1 MGKSI
6 INLNGITVSYN
17 EKGKGSSIVLLH
29 GFCGSNGYWDNVI
42 TKLSEHYRVIALDLP
57 GHGESANLEG
67 PVTIEDI
74 ADHIKDV
81 LDYLNVPQVTMFGHS
96 LGGYITL
103 AFAEKFSQL
112 VNGLSLI
119 HSTAYPDSE
128 EAKKGREAGVE
139 KVKKEGISAFIDG
152 LIPKLFSPDNIEK
165 NQNDITTAKEIG
177 YTTSSQGVM
186 KTLIAMKNR
195 PDRNRVL
202 EKAEIPVLLI
212 AGEKDQIIPSD
223 KTFSVSKSNIKH
235 VLIKDSGH
243 MSMYENPTELINKMI
258 EFMSTVK

>member
-1 MGKSI
+1 MKTYINKSFGGENMGKNN

-42 TKLSEHYRVIALDLP
+42 NKLSEHYRVIALDLP

-67 PVTIEDI
+67 TVTIEDI

-103 AFAEKFSQL
+103 AFAEKFSQM

-139 KVKKEGISAFIDG
+139 
-152 LIPKLFSPDNIEK
+152 
-165 NQNDITTAKEIG
+165 
-177 YTTSSQGVM
+177 
-186 KTLIAMKNR
+186 
-195 PDRNRVL
+195 
-202 EKAEIPVLLI
+202 
-212 AGEKDQIIPSD
+212 
-223 KTFSVSKSNIKH
+223 
-235 VLIKDSGH
+235 
-243 MSMYENPTELINKMI
+243 
-258 EFMSTVK
+258 